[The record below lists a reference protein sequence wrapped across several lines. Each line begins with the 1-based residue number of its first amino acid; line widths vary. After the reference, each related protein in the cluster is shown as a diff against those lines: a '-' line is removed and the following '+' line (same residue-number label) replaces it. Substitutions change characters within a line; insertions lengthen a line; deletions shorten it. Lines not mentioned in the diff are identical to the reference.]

1 MTTPCRFGLDEVDLL
16 VEINNQACDICGF
29 PLVTM
34 TLTVGLVI
42 AKITMALE
50 ASMNLSAAN
59 YWRLAKVYP
68 LERKPDEALYVT
80 EQRRK
85 ERMRLH
91 LAKERFGY
99 LKAKPLRDAV
109 IILRSER
116 LSLRKI
122 AHIWMWILRL

>member
-1 MTTPCRFGLDEVDLL
+1 
-16 VEINNQACDICGF
+16 
-29 PLVTM
+29 
-34 TLTVGLVI
+34 
-42 AKITMALE
+42 
-50 ASMNLSAAN
+50 MNLSAAN

-68 LERKPDEALYVT
+68 LEHKPDEALYVT

-109 IILRSER
+109 IILRGER

-122 AHIWMWILRL
+122 AHILDVDIETIKFQWDVLLQNSR

>member
-1 MTTPCRFGLDEVDLL
+1 MN
-16 VEINNQACDICGF
+16 IS
-29 PLVTM
+29 
-34 TLTVGLVI
+34 
-42 AKITMALE
+42 AK
-50 ASMNLSAAN
+50 N

-68 LERKPDEALYVT
+68 LERKSDEALYIA

-91 LAKERFGY
+91 LAKERFGH

-109 IILRSER
+109 IILRGER

-122 AHIWMWILRL
+122 AYILDVDIEAIKFQWDVLLQNSR

>member
-1 MTTPCRFGLDEVDLL
+1 
-16 VEINNQACDICGF
+16 
-29 PLVTM
+29 
-34 TLTVGLVI
+34 
-42 AKITMALE
+42 
-50 ASMNLSAAN
+50 MNLSAAN

-68 LERKPDEALYVT
+68 LERKPDEALYIA

-99 LKAKPLRDAV
+99 LKTKPLRDAV
-109 IILRSER
+109 IILRGER

-122 AHIWMWILRL
+122 AHILDVDIETIKFQWDVLLQNAR

>member
-1 MTTPCRFGLDEVDLL
+1 
-16 VEINNQACDICGF
+16 
-29 PLVTM
+29 
-34 TLTVGLVI
+34 
-42 AKITMALE
+42 
-50 ASMNLSAAN
+50 MNLSAAN

-68 LERKPDEALYVT
+68 LERKPDEALYVS

-109 IILRSER
+109 IILRGRSVTSENC
-116 LSLRKI
+116 SHVDI
-122 AHIWMWILRL
+122 EAHIR

>member
-1 MTTPCRFGLDEVDLL
+1 
-16 VEINNQACDICGF
+16 
-29 PLVTM
+29 
-34 TLTVGLVI
+34 
-42 AKITMALE
+42 
-50 ASMNLSAAN
+50 MNLSAAN

-68 LERKPDEALYVT
+68 LERKPDEALYVS

-109 IILRSER
+109 IILRGEGF
-116 LSLRKI
+116 SLRKI
-122 AHIWMWILRL
+122 SYILDTDIEAIVFQWDVVLQNAR

>member
-1 MTTPCRFGLDEVDLL
+1 MKRLD
-16 VEINNQACDICGF
+16 CDTDGTGDISK
-29 PLVTM
+29 T
-34 TLTVGLVI
+34 
-42 AKITMALE
+42 
-50 ASMNLSAAN
+50 

-85 ERMRLH
+85 EKMYLH

>member
-1 MTTPCRFGLDEVDLL
+1 
-16 VEINNQACDICGF
+16 
-29 PLVTM
+29 
-34 TLTVGLVI
+34 
-42 AKITMALE
+42 
-50 ASMNLSAAN
+50 MNLSAAN

-109 IILRSER
+109 IILRGRGIFASGR
-116 LSLRKI
+116 LLIFWIR
-122 AHIWMWILRL
+122 ILRL

>member
-1 MTTPCRFGLDEVDLL
+1 
-16 VEINNQACDICGF
+16 
-29 PLVTM
+29 
-34 TLTVGLVI
+34 
-42 AKITMALE
+42 
-50 ASMNLSAAN
+50 MNLSAAN

-99 LKAKPLRDAV
+99 LKSKTFARCGDHPQRGT
-109 IILRSER
+109 IFTSENCSH
-116 LSLRKI
+116 LGYGY
-122 AHIWMWILRL
+122 